1 MISIVL
7 DLVVLGVLV
16 LFAVLGWHKGLIL
29 SLCGLIA
36 FFVAFAGASF
46 VSNEFGDS
54 ISGVIQPYIQSR
66 VEQVLEDS
74 LQTDDTQDTSDTP
87 ATYTPT
93 VPGSVPEQSNP
104 TDQFTLEQ
112 ALEALAQSPLFSGL
126 HQALEDAVQ
135 NSVIQ
140 IVTTASAAIAG
151 YLAGQIAKTGLF
163 LVTFFLIL
171 LVWWLLSHALDLACR
186 LPVLHTLNGAG
197 GLVIGLLKGLILVL
211 VVAWLLSLLDV
222 LPRDAVEQTFLLRR
236 FMNFQILS

>member
-1 MISIVL
+1 M
-7 DLVVLGVLV
+7 
-16 LFAVLGWHKGLIL
+16 
-29 SLCGLIA
+29 
-36 FFVAFAGASF
+36 
-46 VSNEFGDS
+46 
-54 ISGVIQPYIQSR
+54 
-66 VEQVLEDS
+66 
-74 LQTDDTQDTSDTP
+74 
-87 ATYTPT
+87 
-93 VPGSVPEQSNP
+93 PEQSNP